1 MLTWAWLFL
10 VLAVI
15 AAVFGFGGIASAMA
29 GIFKVLFFIF
39 LAIFVIGLIAGRRA
53 V

>member
-10 VLAVI
+10 VLAII
-15 AAVFGFGGIASAMA
+15 AAVFGFGGIVAAA
-29 GIFKVLFFIF
+29 ADVFIVLFFIF
-39 LAIFVIGLIAGRRA
+39 LAVFVIGLIAGRRA